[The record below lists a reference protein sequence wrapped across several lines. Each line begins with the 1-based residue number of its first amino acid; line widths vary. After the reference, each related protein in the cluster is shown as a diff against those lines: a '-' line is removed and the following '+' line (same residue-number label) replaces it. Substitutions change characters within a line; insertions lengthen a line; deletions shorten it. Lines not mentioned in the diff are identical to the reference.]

1 MPGNSF
7 GEYFTVTT
15 FGESHGNAV
24 GVIIDGIEPGLSIEQ
39 QDIQKELDRR
49 RPGQSCFTTSRNEPD
64 TAEIVSGIFEGR
76 TTGTPLTIIIR
87 NTDQKS
93 DDYHALRSV
102 FRPGHADSVYYQKY
116 GIRDYRGGGRA
127 SGRETAART
136 AAGAAAKLVLRKY
149 GIRITAYTAQLGPI
163 RMKHFS
169 REEIENNP
177 LRCPDSH
184 AAAEMAD
191 YLKRIQETG
200 DSVGGIVAC
209 RCEHVPPGLGD
220 PVFGK
225 LDALI
230 SHAVVS
236 IGSVKAIEFGKGFAA
251 AGLRGSEMND
261 EMVSDASSRNFT
273 YLTNNAGG
281 ILGGISTGEEIFFSC
296 AVKPTPSISMRQ
308 KTVDSDG
315 EDTTAAV
322 TGRHDPC
329 ICPRIVPVIESMTA
343 IVLADRIYAQFGRN
357 GKNENK
363 WREE

>member
-15 FGESHGNAV
+15 FGESHGHAV
-24 GVIIDGIEPGLSIEQ
+24 GVIIDGIEPGLRIEL

-49 RPGQSCFTTSRNEPD
+49 RPGQNRFTTSRKEPD
-64 TAEIVSGIFEGR
+64 AAEIVSGVFDGQ
-76 TTGTPLTIIIR
+76 TTGTPLTVIIR
-87 NTDQKS
+87 NTDQRS
-93 DDYHALRSV
+93 GDYHALRSV

-136 AAGAAAKLVLRKY
+136 AAGAVAKLVLRKY
-149 GIRITAYTAQLGPI
+149 GILVTAYTSRLGPVRI
-163 RMKHFS
+163 QDFN

-177 LRCPDSH
+177 LRCPDRK
-184 AAAEMAD
+184 AAADMTD
-191 YLKRIQETG
+191 FLKRMQETG
-200 DSVGGIVAC
+200 DSVGGIVSC

-225 LDALI
+225 LDALL

-236 IGSVKAIEFGKGFAA
+236 IGSVKGIEFGKGFAA
-251 AGLRGSEMND
+251 AELLGSQMND
-261 EMVSDASSRNFT
+261 EMISDESAHSLS
-273 YLTNNAGG
+273 YMTNNAGG
-281 ILGGISTGEEIFFSC
+281 ILGGISTGEEIYFSC
-296 AVKPTPSISMRQ
+296 AVKPTPSIYMQQ
-308 KTVDSDG
+308 KTVDAEG
-315 EDTTAAV
+315 KNTTV
-322 TGRHDPC
+322 KIEGRHDPC

-357 GKNENK
+357 GKNDISGRNC
-363 WREE
+363 